1 MKRIVIVGATSAIAE
16 ATARILAQ
24 EDARFFLVAR
34 NKERLA
40 AVAADLAVRSGHEP
54 GTCLM
59 DCNDWAMHQTMLAAA
74 LDHLGGLDGLI
85 VAHGDL
91 PDQASCQSDMQALRQ
106 ALETN
111 LLSACAILQLAANH
125 MARQGHGV
133 LVGISSVAG
142 DRGRQSNYVYGA
154 AKAGLTAFL
163 SGLRN
168 QLQGKGVRVITVK
181 PGFVDS
187 PMTKDL
193 GKNALWAQ
201 PEQVGRAIA
210 KAMAGRRGM
219 VIYAPWFWRWIM
231 LVVRAIPE
239 PLFIRLRL

>member
-24 EDARFFLVAR
+24 QDARFFLVAR

-40 AVAADLAVRSGHEP
+40 LVAADLALRSSHEP
-54 GTCLM
+54 GMYIM
-59 DCNDWAMHQTMLAAA
+59 DCSDWTMHQAMLDAA
-74 LDHLGGLDGLI
+74 LAHLGGLDGLI
-85 VAHGDL
+85 LAYGDL
-91 PDQASCQSDMQALRQ
+91 PDQARCQSDMKALRQ

-111 LLSACAILQLAANH
+111 LLSACTILQLAANH
-125 MARQGHGV
+125 MASQGHGV

-154 AKAGLTAFL
+154 AKAGLAAFL

-168 QLQGKGVRVITVK
+168 QLQAKGVRVVTVK

-193 GKNALWAQ
+193 SKNALWAQ

-210 KAMAGRRGM
+210 QAMAGRRGG
-219 VIYAPWFWRWIM
+219 VVYAPWFWRWIM